1 VQRVFDVVE
10 LERLDDG
17 LDLLHVGALLMLA
30 AMSLMPNR
38 RRIWKAGAAP
48 K

>member
-17 LDLLHVGALLMLA
+17 LDLLHLSLA
-30 AMSLMPNR
+30 PLVLPVLAMPPAWL
-38 RRIWKAGAAP
+38 
-48 K
+48 